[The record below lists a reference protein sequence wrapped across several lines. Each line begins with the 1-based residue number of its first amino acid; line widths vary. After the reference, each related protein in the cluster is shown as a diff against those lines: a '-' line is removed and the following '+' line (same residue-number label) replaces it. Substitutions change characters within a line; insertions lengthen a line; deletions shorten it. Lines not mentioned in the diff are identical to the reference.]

1 MLARLIEAYHATLLV
16 GTPTFLGGILRVAE
30 DRHLESLRLVVSG
43 AEKCPDQIYAT
54 LARRW
59 PQTSVLE
66 GYGIT
71 ECSPVVSVNRE
82 DDIRTGSIGIPLPSV
97 EWAIVDLETGRRV
110 APGEPGML
118 LVRGPS
124 IFSGYLNPDVESPF
138 ETFEGLQ
145 WYRTGDLV
153 RLQEGVLVFS
163 GRLKRFVKL
172 GGEMVSLPA
181 IEEVLSRC
189 FQADDETE
197 PLLAVE
203 ATPEDLNPDLVL
215 FSVSGIARDEANAA
229 IRAAGLSALHH
240 IRAVRHIEQI
250 PTLGTGKTNYRALK
264 ELLVSA

>member
-1 MLARLIEAYHATLLV
+1 MLARIIEAYHATLLV
-16 GTPTFLGGILRVAE
+16 GTPTFLGGILRTAE
-30 DRHLESLRLVVSG
+30 DRHLESLRIVVSG

-59 PQTSVLE
+59 PKITVLE

-82 DDIRTGSIGIPLPSV
+82 EDPRTGTIGKPLLSV

-110 APGEPGML
+110 EPGRAGML

-138 ETFEGLQ
+138 ERFEGQ
-145 WYRTGDLV
+145 AWYRTGDLV
-153 RLQEGVLVFS
+153 RQDRGVLVFA

-181 IEEVLSRC
+181 IEEALVRR
-189 FQADDETE
+189 FQGEDEIE

-203 ATPEDLNPDLVL
+203 AATEDLNPDLIL
-215 FSVSGIARDEANAA
+215 FSVAGIGRDDANAA
-229 IRAAGLSALHH
+229 IRAAGLSSLHN
-240 IRAVRHIEQI
+240 IRVVRQIEQI
-250 PTLGTGKTNYRALK
+250 PTLGTGKTDYRALK
-264 ELLVSA
+264 ALLEEA